1 MFFPVL
7 AQGITVARLDG
18 DRLVREKTLTCVWE
32 AISVD
37 VLSPDTVYIGDMER
51 VHVVDVRD
59 DRIMLTLEK
68 PGPVE
73 LYGKPYGLAVLGNTV
88 MVFYGNL
95 AGCLVAY
102 SHGSPVPV
110 RVITHPEGLQSVS
123 AISTDC
129 QRHFLLTDQ
138 FADSV
143 FVIDASG
150 NLCHTVNTG
159 THSGLMDCVVVNKQL
174 WVGTMSGD
182 IIIMSSQ

>member
-1 MFFPVL
+1 MER
-7 AQGITVARLDG
+7 QGVKVARLDG
-18 DRLVREKTLTCVWE
+18 DRLVREKTLTCVSE
-32 AISVD
+32 PISVD

-68 PGPVE
+68 PDPVE
-73 LYGKPYGLAVLGNTV
+73 LHEDPYRLAVLGNTV

-95 AGCLVAY
+95 AGGLVVY
-102 SHGSPVPV
+102 SHGNSVPV

-159 THSGLMDCVVVNKQL
+159 TDGRLIDCGVVNKQL
-174 WVGTMSGD
+174 WVGTSSGH